1 MKKPILLLTLLIA
14 TTILLNAQERFIARG
29 ATPGELYTSG
39 AWYGIYGP
47 PGPPFFISSYMAVFR
62 ITENGKKLTI
72 QYGIDR
78 FDFTTPTYTMLPMP
92 YILADATPG
101 VLYVKNT
108 FCWGLPNDGAC
119 TSLYVSLDYG
129 ENWIFREENDG
140 SHRYYTGSIEGL
152 VYRYRDSGTNRGYR
166 SYDYGNT
173 FDLISNNGIMQTAE
187 TCFEEC
193 EFFSLS
199 GRGFYHTFDCF
210 ENYINL
216 TIDGEFAGGNT
227 DVFRG
232 GLPGEVYVTSWSS
245 YGNYYMVSFSAD
257 TGHTFRH
264 VYTHNHADETYE
276 SKPFFMS
283 DREPGVFYIL
293 RSYLIEDFNPWG
305 QHYKV
310 CIEYFRDYGETLE
323 AVFCHDVTKDYEYE
337 EVVCNNSTYLEP
349 IGLHYNSVRLHWSTS
364 ANSEFIRGYHVYR
377 DNVRITNQLL
387 TTPTYLDENL
397 PAGNYEYFV
406 RTFYMEGCVSDSSNR
421 VIETVEVGV
430 VSTTLNNR
438 IEVYPNPTTGE
449 LTITHIPRW
458 RGQGVEQ
465 LINNEQL
472 IINNVEV
479 FDVYGKRHEGTKG
492 RKHEGEIVIN
502 ISHLHAG
509 VYFVKVTTE
518 KGVAMRKVVKQ

>member
-1 MKKPILLLTLLIA
+1 
-14 TTILLNAQERFIARG
+14 
-29 ATPGELYTSG
+29 
-39 AWYGIYGP
+39 
-47 PGPPFFISSYMAVFR
+47 MAVFR

-129 ENWIFREENDG
+129 ENWIFREENDD
-140 SHRYYTGSIEGL
+140 SQYYRAANIEGVIHRGYWKSDDYGETFTETAYGIGGKEPGL
-152 VYRYRDSGTNRGYR
+152 QYGEGFGLGYVTNRFLRY
-166 SYDYGNT
+166 SCD
-173 FDLISNNGIMQTAE
+173 FSQTYIDIPVEAE
-187 TCFEEC
+187 FLG
-193 EFFSLS
+193 S
-199 GRGFYHTFDCF
+199 DP
-210 ENYINL
+210 
-216 TIDGEFAGGNT
+216 

-293 RSYLIEDFNPWG
+293 RSYLVEDFNPWG
-305 QHYKV
+305 EHTKT
-310 CIEYFRDYGETLE
+310 CIEYYRDYGEILE

-337 EVVCNNSTYLEP
+337 EVICDNSTWLEP
-349 IGLHYNSVRLHWSTS
+349 STEVHFNSVQLHWSTS
-364 ANSEFIRGYHVYR
+364 ADSEFIRGYHVYR

-387 TTPTYLDENL
+387 TTSTYLDENL
-397 PAGNYEYFV
+397 PAGEYEYFV

-430 VSTTLNNR
+430 KEVGNLESIR
-438 IEVYPNPTTGE
+438 VYPNPASTELRIEVAGHARNDGE
-449 LTITHIPRW
+449 L
-458 RGQGVEQ
+458 G
-465 LINNEQL
+465 ING
-472 IINNVEV
+472 VEV
-479 FDVYGKRHEGTKG
+479 FDVYG
-492 RKHEGEIVIN
+492 RKLSSHHLIASSSNHLIN
-502 ISHLHAG
+502 ISHLQAG
-509 VYFVKVTTE
+509 IYFVKVTTE